1 MTIQTGLSG
10 EPENLNAIVA
20 DQAAFRVW
28 YELALPRVYR
38 YLLARCGS
46 DPDLAEEL
54 TQQTFVEGV
63 RRRASFDGRSDAVT
77 WLCGI
82 GRHKLVDHYRRSGRE
97 SRRQLRIVTEG
108 PSGQSDTW
116 SEHELRSGIEAA
128 LAELPGEQRIVMVM
142 RYLDQMPVRE
152 IASTI
157 GRSEKAT
164 ESLLSRAREAF
175 RRAYGAPDQ

>member
-1 MTIQTGLSG
+1 MTLQAHLSA

-28 YELALPRVYR
+28 HELALPRVYR

-54 TQQTFVEGV
+54 TQQTFVEAV
-63 RRRASFDGRSDAVT
+63 RRRASHDGRSDAVT

-82 GRHKLVDHYRRSGRE
+82 GRHKLLDHYRRAGRD
-97 SRRQLRIVTEG
+97 SRRQLRLVSES
-108 PSGQSDTW
+108 PGQSDSW
-116 SEHELRSGIEAA
+116 SQHELRSGVESA
-128 LAELPGEQRIVMVM
+128 LARLPGEQRIVMTL

-164 ESLLSRAREAF
+164 ESLLSRAREALGSV
-175 RRAYGAPDQ
+175 YGAPDR

>member
-1 MTIQTGLSG
+1 MTLQAHLSA
-10 EPENLNAIVA
+10 EPENLTAVVA

-54 TQQTFVEGV
+54 TQQTFVEAV
-63 RRRASFDGRSDAVT
+63 RRRASYDGRSDAVT
-77 WLCGI
+77 WLRGI
-82 GRHKLVDHYRRSGRE
+82 GRHKLVDHYRRTGRDN
-97 SRRQLRIVTEG
+97 RRQLRLVSES
-108 PSGQSDTW
+108 PAQSDSW
-116 SEHELRSGIEAA
+116 SQHELRSGVQSA
-128 LAELPGEQRIVMVM
+128 LARLPGEQRIVMTL

-175 RRAYGAPDQ
+175 RSAYGAPDR